1 MKNLSEQLA
10 EKLSGFIT
18 EASADF
24 VKLIKS
30 LKYETKEPTKNQEDY
45 IKFEASDAHFWNTA
59 DAWVKTA
66 DLGKYTDQNGL
77 MSVAYNLMKTINPKI
92 TLVDILYWNGK
103 EWGSFATASLNK
115 SNRFWHPEYIKS
127 DKYNFK

>member
-1 MKNLSEQLA
+1 MKNLNEFITES
-10 EKLSGFIT
+10 LSGFIT

-24 VKLIKS
+24 TRFIKN
-30 LKYETKEPTKNQEDY
+30 LKHETQEPKNPEEY
-45 IKFEASDAHFWNTA
+45 IKFEASDAHFFNTA
-59 DAWVKTA
+59 DAWVKVS
-66 DLGKYTDQNGL
+66 DLDKYTDQLGL

-92 TLVDILYWNGK
+92 TIVDILYWNGK

-115 SNRFWHPEYIKS
+115 SNRFWHPEWIKS